1 MDIIIFEHEIIPESE
16 VRIIITGRDLDL
28 KKDFKF
34 SKDAYTRTWQMN
46 TFNILKL
53 MGVDEGIIW
62 RAINGRYDI
71 DCGGQRLLRRHLTVV
86 GQMYL
91 FTRIWNLIK

>member
-1 MDIIIFEHEIIPESE
+1 MIYFEPEIIPEAE

-34 SKDAYTRTWQMN
+34 SKDMYTRTWQMN

-53 MGVDEGIIW
+53 MGCDEGIIW
-62 RAINGRYDI
+62 RAINGKYDI
-71 DCGGQRLLRRHLTVV
+71 DRGGQRLLRRHLTVV

-91 FTRIWNLIK
+91 FNTIWELIK

>member
-1 MDIIIFEHEIIPESE
+1 MIYFEHEIITEE
-16 VRIIITGRDLDL
+16 EIWTITVGRDLDL

-53 MGVDEGIIW
+53 IGCDEGIAW
-62 RAINGRYDI
+62 RAINGKYDI
-71 DCGGQRLLRRHLTVV
+71 NRGGQRLLRRHLTVV

>member
-1 MDIIIFEHEIIPESE
+1 MNIIIFEHEIIPEAE

-34 SKDAYTRTWQMN
+34 SKDSYTRTWQMN

-53 MGVDEGIIW
+53 MGCDEGIIW

-71 DCGGQRLLRRHLTVV
+71 DRGGQRLLRRHLTVV

-91 FTRIWNLIK
+91 LNKIWNLIK

>member
-1 MDIIIFEHEIIPESE
+1 MIYFEHEIITDSE
-16 VRIIITGRDLDL
+16 IWIIITGRDLDL

-34 SKDAYTRTWQMN
+34 SKDEYTRTWQMN

-53 MGVDEGIIW
+53 MGCDEGIIW
-62 RAINGRYDI
+62 RAINGKYDI
-71 DCGGQRLLRRHLTVV
+71 DHGGQRLLRRHLAVV